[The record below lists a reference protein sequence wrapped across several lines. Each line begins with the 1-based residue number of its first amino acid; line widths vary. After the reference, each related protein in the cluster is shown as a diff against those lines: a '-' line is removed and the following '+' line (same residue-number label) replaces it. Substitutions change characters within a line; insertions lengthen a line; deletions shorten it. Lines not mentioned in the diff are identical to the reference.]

1 MPIAVLIGMNVI
13 SPEEALA
20 IYHAG
25 PEAVVKT
32 ICELSAKVCA
42 LSQTVAE
49 LEKRLKKLEDQ
60 VAKNSHNSSK
70 PPSSDGFNK
79 PNPKSRRESNGKPS
93 GGQKG
98 HTGHCLEMVEDPDHT
113 IEYPVKEC
121 EQCGHQGNR
130 ILISGKTKR

>member
-1 MPIAVLIGMNVI
+1 MGMKVI

-32 ICELSAKVCA
+32 ICELSAKLV
-42 LSQTVAE
+42 E
-49 LEKRLKKLEDQ
+49 LEERLKALEDQ
-60 VAKNSHNSSK
+60 IAKNSRNSSK

-79 PNPKSRRESNGKPS
+79 PNPKSRRSSSGKSS

-98 HTGHCLEMVEDPDHT
+98 HEGHTLETVENPDHT
-113 IEYPVKEC
+113 VKHPADE
-121 EQCGHQGNR
+121 CGHCGRSLKDVTAKDYERRQVFD
-130 ILISGKTKR
+130 LPPLQLE

>member
-1 MPIAVLIGMNVI
+1 MKVI
-13 SPEEALA
+13 TPEEALA
-20 IYHAG
+20 IYHEG

-32 ICELSAKVCA
+32 ICELSAKVCELNA
-42 LSQTVAE
+42 VVVV
-49 LEKRLKKLEDQ
+49 LEKRLKASEERLKALEDR
-60 VAKNSHNSSK
+60 VAKNSRNSSK

-98 HTGHCLEMVEDPDHT
+98 HTGHTLETVENPDHT